1 MITEEVKEKNYDLF
15 LKKLEQIGVETAT
28 LDKVYGEKL
37 MNASFTNSN
46 ENGQAYD
53 GSFIEIM
60 LKKLTSYAVRL
71 NELLPEEV
79 RVDKNSLVK
88 VCLLHQIAKSIR
100 LVKNDNLWEIEK
112 RNLLYKYNNNL
123 PAIRTGFHSLLM
135 CTECGI
141 NFTLQEAEAMTVN
154 DREMTDEQARWY
166 SSVFSNIV
174 RQASELTYMELNFKG

>member
-1 MITEEVKEKNYDLF
+1 MITEEIKKKNYEVF
-15 LKKLEQIGVETAT
+15 LKKLEQVGVETTA
-28 LDKVYGEKL
+28 LDETYGEKL

-53 GSFIEIM
+53 GSFIEII
-60 LKKLTSYAVRL
+60 LKKLTPYAVRI
-71 NELLPEEV
+71 NELLPEEI

-88 VCLLHQIAKSIR
+88 ICLLHQIAKSIR

-112 RNLLYKYNNNL
+112 RSLLYKYDNNL

-141 NFTLQEAEAMTVN
+141 QFTVQEAEAMTVN
-154 DREMTDEQARWY
+154 DREMSDDQARWH
-166 SSVFSNIV
+166 SSIFSNIV